1 MLPAVNRD
9 YDAMARDYYAL
20 GFLERTVDVRPI
32 VPALA
37 GFFDDVL
44 VASVSE
50 LNFKTIVDG
59 LGAILYAYPFNVP
72 AYYALIMRSLTVLE
86 GLALSTDPNFK
97 VLAAAYPFF
106 ASRLLADDAPALR
119 EALTELLFSGGRVR
133 WGRLESLLREA
144 RKAKAPPAG
153 RLPAEA
159 QAARVGDADAM
170 RADALPALLD
180 LLLGPEAGTAALSAT
195 DAASAAQLRALVEAE
210 AARVAEALLLGG
222 GMEGLAALA
231 PLRAALPPAL
241 AALAPTG
248 AALLPEREA
257 EEARELRASV
267 TRIAELLAEPAPGG
281 AEAVDWAAVAQLMRQ
296 PRCVAFLNA
305 VAQRVAQRAFARTLR
320 GVLAPPQAPQQ
331 VPMPAAVAR

>member
-1 MLPAVNRD
+1 
-9 YDAMARDYYAL
+9 
-20 GFLERTVDVRPI
+20 VDVRPI

-37 GFFDDVL
+37 NFFDDVL

-119 EALTELLFSGGRVR
+119 EALQELLFSGTRVR
-133 WGRLESLLREA
+133 WGRLEGLLREA
-144 RKAKAPPAG
+144 RKSKAPPAG
-153 RLPAEA
+153 RVPAALPAP
-159 QAARVGDADAM
+159 AAAAPAPAAAGEADAL

-180 LLLGPEAGTAALSAT
+180 LLLGPEAGTAGLSAR
-195 DAASAAQLRALVEAE
+195 DAAAAVQLRGLVEAE

-222 GMEGLAALA
+222 GLDGLAALA

-241 AALAPTG
+241 AALAP
-248 AALLPEREA
+248 AAADLLPEREA
-257 EEARELRASV
+257 AEAKELRASV
-267 TRIAELLAEPAPGG
+267 LRIAELLSEQSGEGAAP
-281 AEAVDWAAVAQLMRQ
+281 VDWAAVAQLMRQ

-305 VAQRVAQRAFARTLR
+305 VAQRVAQRAFARTVR
-320 GVLAPPQAPQQ
+320 GVLGPQTPAQQ
-331 VPMPAAVAR
+331 PVVAAVAR